1 MPGGS
6 RSRSLRSRSRS
17 RSRGRSRTPAR
28 RSLSRH
34 SSSPSPRR
42 RVVARSRSRSEGLQ
56 RSVSRELYKE
66 PVTLDSFKKEVAS
79 QHEYLV
85 ELIKEHKTQVDKKLA
100 SKSRKFSSKQI
111 EKQFQVNFT
120 FKELT
125 TKIQQAHAVKDYKK
139 AEEAADE
146 LADKLEEHAQDLIIA
161 DSSPHGWMA
170 VSKLRHSTE
179 LPKAVRKRL
188 AAVEKELASKKTKN
202 GGPRRKFQQ
211 QLSTAS
217 QDGFTKNR
225 NFSPEEA
232 LFAASSSRHVLTLPQ
247 RVPLLPRMSNILE
260 QGPRVAGGK
269 GKGSRGRLR
278 GISVLLR
285 CAPR

>member
-1 MPGGS
+1 
-6 RSRSLRSRSRS
+6 
-17 RSRGRSRTPAR
+17 
-28 RSLSRH
+28 
-34 SSSPSPRR
+34 
-42 RVVARSRSRSEGLQ
+42 VARSRSRSEGLQ

-85 ELIKEHKTQVDKKLA
+85 ELIKEHKTQVDEKLA
-100 SKSRKFSSKQI
+100 SKSRKFASKQI

-120 FKELT
+120 FKELA
-125 TKIQQAHAVKDYKK
+125 TKIQQAHAVKDYEK

-161 DSSPHGWMA
+161 DSSPHGWLA

-188 AAVEKELASKKTKN
+188 AAVEKELASKKIKN
-202 GGPRRKFQQ
+202 GGPRRKFQQQQQ

-225 NFSPEEA
+225 KFSPEEA
-232 LFAASSSRHVLTLPQ
+232 LFAASKQVRAGTCSHCHKEYHYYRECPTFWSKVHESR
-247 RVPLLPRMSNILE
+247 
-260 QGPRVAGGK
+260 AAKAK
-269 GKGSRGRLR
+269 GAAAAS
-278 GISVLLR
+278 
-285 CAPR
+285 AD